1 VLALLAPGQGAQT
14 PGMLT
19 PWLDLPGAEAR
30 IRWLSAVSGLDLRR
44 LGTTADAEE
53 IRDTAVTQPLI
64 VALGMVALAELEPN
78 DVTLAAGHSVG
89 ELTAAV
95 VADVFSPETAVALA
109 RLRGREMA
117 AACSLAPTGMSA
129 VLGGDPDEVLARI
142 EACALVPANRNGAG
156 QTVAAGSLEGLA
168 ALAEKPPSGARVK
181 ALPVA
186 GAFHTPYMAPAEDAV
201 AALADGITAHDPERL
216 LLSNADGTAVP
227 TGREAVQR
235 LVRQLGRPVRWD
247 LCQATLRDLGVTA
260 VVELPPAGT
269 LTGLAKREL
278 RGVEVLALKT
288 PGELPAARAMLARA
302 GHGGQGEHTPDWRVV
317 VAPVGG
323 TFHPVALDEGMHVP
337 ARSPLGTVRTRREE
351 HSLSASYHSV
361 LAEWLLEDGDLVGP
375 GEPVARLY
383 PVWAGAA

>member
-1 VLALLAPGQGAQT
+1 
-14 PGMLT
+14 MLT

-30 IRWLSAVSGLDLRR
+30 VRWLSAVSGLDLRR

-53 IRDTAVTQPLI
+53 IRDTAVTQPLV
-64 VALGMVALAELEPN
+64 VALGLLALAELEPN
-78 DVTLAAGHSVG
+78 DVTLTAGHSVG

-95 VADVFSPETAVALA
+95 AAGVFSPETAVALA

-142 EACALVPANRNGAG
+142 EACELVPANRNGTG
-156 QTVAAGSLEGLA
+156 QTVAAGSLQGLA
-168 ALAEKPPSGARVK
+168 ELAEKPPAGARVK

-201 AALADGITAHDPERL
+201 AALADGVTAYDPERL

-227 TGREAVQR
+227 TGRETVRR
-235 LVRQLGRPVRWD
+235 LVRQLSRPVRWD

-288 PGELPAARAMLARA
+288 PAELPRAHALLARA

-323 TFHPVALDEGMHVP
+323 TFHPVALDEGMDVP
-337 ARSPLGTVRTRREE
+337 ARSPLGMVRTRREE
-351 HSLSASYHSV
+351 HPLSASYHSV

-383 PVWAGAA
+383 PVRAGAA